1 MSSFLP
7 PAGITVNSLYKG
19 EPDKVSSAHGRILI
33 VDDDLPNRLKLSHNL
48 RSQGYSVALAE
59 NGCQALNMLQLESF
73 DLMLL
78 DIVMPKMNGFQVLS
92 HLKQNHSLRDL
103 PVVVISALDEMDS
116 VVTCIEMG
124 AEDHLTKPFDPVLL
138 KARISAS
145 LEKKRLRDAAI
156 QQLNFI
162 REIFGKYVPKSI
174 AAAMVEQQGRLEPMR
189 TTATVLYSD
198 IEGFTSLSET
208 IPPEQIFQMLNE
220 YFPAVIEPITRY
232 SGVVNHFHGDA
243 MLATFNVPIDA
254 PEHADNAVQAALEM
268 QRAVYKKS
276 FAGITLKTRIGV
288 NTGPVI
294 AGNVGSGERFSYTV
308 YGDAVNV
315 AARLEQL
322 NKKYDSL
329 VLVSGSTVN
338 GLTKT
343 YPLVQLGE
351 TVIRGKQEPV
361 QVFRLDS

>member
-1 MSSFLP
+1 
-7 PAGITVNSLYKG
+7 
-19 EPDKVSSAHGRILI
+19 VSSAHGRILV
-33 VDDDLPNRLKLSHNL
+33 VDDDLPNRIKLSLNL
-48 RSQGYSVALAE
+48 QSQGHTVALAE
-59 NGCQALNMLQLESF
+59 NGSQALTMLQAEPF
-73 DLMLL
+73 DLILL
-78 DIVMPKMNGFQVLS
+78 DILMPQMDGFQVLS
-92 HLKQNHSLRDL
+92 RLQQHDTLRDL
-103 PVVVISALDEMDS
+103 PVIVISALDEMDS
-116 VVTCIEMG
+116 VVACIEMG

-138 KARISAS
+138 KARINAS

-189 TTATVLYSD
+189 TTATILYSD

-208 IPPEQIFQMLNE
+208 IPPEQVFQMLNE
-220 YFPAVIEPITRY
+220 YFPTVIEPITRY
-232 SGVVNHFHGDA
+232 SGVVNHFQGDA

-254 PEHADNAVQAALEM
+254 PGHADNAVQAALEM
-268 QRAVYKKS
+268 QRAVCKKS
-276 FAGITLKTRIGV
+276 FAGITLRTRIGI

-322 NKKYDSL
+322 NKKYGSL
-329 VLVSGSTVN
+329 VLVSGSTVKR
-338 GLTKT
+338 LTGT

-351 TVIRGKQEPV
+351 TPVRGKQEPV
-361 QVFRLDS
+361 QVFRLAD